1 MTSSAGRRRPSCDH
15 GNFPHRLYRQH
26 QYRRYP
32 GQAQQVALA
41 RIVLMDPATLILD
54 EATSLLDAGAAR
66 SAERALDAV
75 LTGRTVVVIAHRLDA
90 AAAADRVAVVIDE
103 QIVNIVNTALASPK
117 NKESNAQ
124 ATSFPDNRQE

>member
-1 MTSSAGRRRPSCDH
+1 MGAGPWVAGLSD
-15 GNFPHRLYRQH
+15 GLDTLVGAGGIVLD
-26 QYRRYP
+26 P

-90 AAAADRVAVVIDE
+90 AAAADRVAVVIDGR
-103 QIVNIVNTALASPK
+103 IVELGPHEELVAAGGQYTRLWEAWSGA
-117 NKESNAQ
+117 
-124 ATSFPDNRQE
+124 